1 MITLPDGKRNV
12 VFTKREIQIDSQGN
26 VIKEAAQRKKSS
38 GDISHVGKERGRE
51 GKKALQ
57 KKLLRQEAAAQGRS
71 SQSYRFAVSQI
82 HHEHIRLR
90 SCYWKAEKMK

>member
-38 GDISHVGKERGRE
+38 GDISHVGKERGKE

-57 KKLLRQEAAAQGRS
+57 NELLWQKIQGRS
-71 SQSYRFAVSQI
+71 SQS
-82 HHEHIRLR
+82 
-90 SCYWKAEKMK
+90 